1 MRDGQIVSDTQNEK
15 RRTAAQELKRLDEAE
30 QKAKL
35 A

>member
-1 MRDGQIVSDTQNEK
+1 MRDGQIISDTNNEK
-15 RRTAAQELKRLDEAE
+15 RRLAREEIAVLNQAE